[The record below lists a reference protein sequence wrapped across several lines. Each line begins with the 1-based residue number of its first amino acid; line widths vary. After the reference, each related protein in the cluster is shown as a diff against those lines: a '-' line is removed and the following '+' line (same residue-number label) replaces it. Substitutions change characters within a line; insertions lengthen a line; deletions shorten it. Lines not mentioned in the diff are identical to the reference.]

1 MIDFSYKKV
10 LLACILFCMGLLTL
24 CGLSAPFLLYDL
36 TGFGCL
42 GFYAYG
48 VFGIV
53 AGVFALLQLFAAGTA
68 MLLAVIG
75 LFLFRGRA
83 FASVCRGMVIACFCF
98 LAVYCLEGIVLLA
111 ILNADG
117 ATGQTTLA
125 YVPMLVGVAVLLLD
139 RFSAKLPSVL
149 PRPAGRTGSALPQPP
164 YVAGNAPQPSAPMY
178 GGGPYSVP
186 MPQSAPPL
194 GQKERTLAEREELFS
209 LLALYDGLAEQG
221 VITHADFDRLKHELL
236 GM

>member
-10 LLACILFCMGLLTL
+10 LSACILFAMGLLTL

-36 TGFGCL
+36 TGFVCL

-53 AGVFALLQLFAAGTA
+53 AGVFALLQLFAACAA

-75 LFLFRGRA
+75 LFRFGGRA
-83 FASVCRGMVIACFCF
+83 FDAVCKGMAVACFCF

-111 ILNADG
+111 IINAEG
-117 ATGQTTLA
+117 GTGQTTLA
-125 YVPMLVGVAVLLLD
+125 YVPMLVGAAVLVFAL
-139 RFSAKLPSVL
+139 FSAKLPPML
-149 PRPAGRTGSALPQPP
+149 PRSAGRAGAAVPQLP
-164 YVAGNAPQPSAPMY
+164 YVAGNTTQPSAPTY
-178 GGGPYSVP
+178 GGGSRF
-186 MPQSAPPL
+186 MQTPQPAPSL
-194 GQKERTLAEREELFS
+194 GQTERTLAEREELLS
-209 LLALYDGLAEQG
+209 LLALYNGFAEQG
-221 VITHADFDRLKHELL
+221 VITHDDFDRLKQELL